1 MNGKKP
7 DRKKLS
13 RRDLFRVTGAA
24 GAGLALGAGGNAA
37 LSGAAGARDGAG
49 ARQDSRTVAFHGTH
63 QAGIATAQQEH
74 LHFAALDLVTEEV
87 SEVRDLLLAWSEAA
101 ARMTRG
107 EAAGDENSSQ
117 FLPPDDTG
125 EAFDLS
131 PARLTLTFGFG
142 PSFFEKDGRGRFGL
156 EGRRPDALAPLP
168 PLTGDVLDEGRSDGD
183 LCIQACAD
191 DPQVAF
197 HAVRN
202 LVRISRGLAVVRWSQ
217 LGFGRTASTSKTQT
231 TPRNL
236 MGVKDGTNNIKA
248 EDEDLMDRYVW
259 VPEGEGPSWMAGGTY
274 LAARRIRILIE
285 VWDRVSLGEQEASI
299 GRHKYSGAPIGKED
313 EFDAVD
319 LGAKDET
326 GEPLIAAD
334 AHVRLAR
341 QSDEEKILRR
351 GYSFTDGFDAER
363 GQLDAGL
370 FFISF
375 QRDPHK
381 QFVPLQQRLAAN
393 DRLNEYIRHTS
404 SALFACP
411 PGAGEGGY
419 VGEALLDGA

>member
-1 MNGKKP
+1 MSDKMP
-7 DRKKLS
+7 DGRKLS

-24 GAGLALGAGGNAA
+24 GAGLALGTGGHAA
-37 LSGAAGARDGAG
+37 LGRAAGAQDRAAAG
-49 ARQDSRTVAFHGTH
+49 PAPQPVDFHDVH

-87 SEVRDLLLAWSEAA
+87 SEVRDLLRAWTEAA

-107 EAAGDENSSQ
+107 ETAGEENSSQ
-117 FLPPDDTG
+117 FMPPDDTG
-125 EAFDLS
+125 EALGLS

-142 PSFFEKDGRGRFGL
+142 PSFFGKDGEARFGL
-156 EGRRPDALAPLP
+156 ADRRPAALAPLP

-183 LCIQACAD
+183 LCVQACAD

-217 LGFGRTASTSKTQT
+217 LGFGRTASTSKAQT

-248 EDEDLMDRYVW
+248 EDEDLMDRFVW
-259 VPEGEGPSWMAGGTY
+259 VPEGDGPSWMAGGTY
-274 LAARRIRILIE
+274 LVARRIRMLIE

-313 EFDAVD
+313 EFDPVD
-319 LGAKDET
+319 LGARDEN
-326 GEPLIAAD
+326 GEPLIAPD

-341 QSDEEKILRR
+341 QSGEEKILRR

-381 QFVPLQQRLAAN
+381 QFVPLQERLAAN

-404 SALFACP
+404 SARFACP
-411 PGAGEGGY
+411 PGAREGGY
-419 VGEALLDGA
+419 VGETLFASP

>member
-24 GAGLALGAGGNAA
+24 GAGLALGAGGNAV
-37 LSGAAGARDGAG
+37 LGASAGARDGAED
-49 ARQDSRTVAFHGTH
+49 RRDFRTVAFHGTH

-74 LHFAALDLVTEEV
+74 LHFVALDLVTEEV

-107 EAAGDENSSQ
+107 EAAGDEISSQ
-117 FLPPDDTG
+117 FLPQHETG
-125 EAFDLS
+125 EVFDLS

-156 EGRRPDALAPLP
+156 AGRRPDALAPLP

-217 LGFGRTASTSKTQT
+217 LGFGRTASTSKTQK

-248 EDEDLMDRYVW
+248 EDTDLMERYVW

-274 LAARRIRILIE
+274 LVARRIRMLIE

-341 QSDEEKILRR
+341 KSDEEKVLRR

-375 QRDPHK
+375 QRDPHR
-381 QFVPLQQRLAAN
+381 QFVPLQRRLGQN
-393 DRLNEYIRHTS
+393 DRLTEYIQHTGN
-404 SALFACP
+404 AVFACP
-411 PGAGEGGY
+411 SGVRRGGY
-419 VGEALLDGA
+419 A